1 MTMKRIIL
9 SAVLAFALA
18 CVGAQTPIPNRD
30 SAFVRNV
37 ILINT
42 SPWYVVMNRQGD
54 IFSKIS
60 HRPDYLSNYEE
71 KGVNPQYQEEQSYVS
86 DSKYDLRTDNTSKL
100 EPNSLEGFREDAA
113 ILISERELE
122 VNFKKGT
129 ATIIDGEISRLDRIV
144 KYLQDNPDKKFKLF
158 SFTNEPI
165 NNSYILSTRRV
176 NAVLKYLGI
185 KGINVDERLVFR
197 NTVRGRSNKITFFLI
212 D

>member
-1 MTMKRIIL
+1 MKRIIL